1 MATKQKSK
9 RPAKGKRPARRGPG
23 GRMAA
28 AGGVELTAKALQEL
42 ARKPPEP
49 NTESEV
55 ISEVN
60 G

>member
-1 MATKQKSK
+1 MAAKKASKRAAKSK
-9 RPAKGKRPARRGPG
+9 RPVRRGPG

-42 ARKPPEP
+42 ARKQPEP
-49 NTESEV
+49 NTQSEV